1 MPGMRLLFLILVL
14 VNVMFCAYAFLA
26 RQQSGGPNQIPL
38 LQINPERIRVI
49 KVVRDTASAKSA
61 AQTPG
66 ACLEWGLFAGPETGR
81 AEAAIAKLQL
91 PQPLV
96 QRAVATSGGYWV
108 YIPPLKAK
116 AEVDKKIAELKA
128 SGITDFFVVQDQ
140 SQWRNAISLGIFKS
154 DEAAKSFLAAL
165 QEKGV
170 RSATAERRENFLK
183 QIAYYVRE
191 PSEAMVARLAELQR
205 EFPGTEIKAVACPP
219 ADAGRNS

>member
-1 MPGMRLLFLILVL
+1 MQRMRLLFWVLILA
-14 VNVMFCAYAFLA
+14 NVMFYAYAFLA
-26 RQQSGGPNQIPL
+26 RQQSGGTNQIPL
-38 LQINPERIRVI
+38 LQINPEKIRVI
-49 KVVRDTASAKSA
+49 KAARDSASTKSA
-61 AQTPG
+61 VPAPG
-66 ACLEWGLFAGPETGR
+66 ACLEWGLFAGPEVAR
-81 AEAAIAKLQL
+81 ADAAIAKLEL

-96 QRAVATSGGYWV
+96 QRAVAAAGGYWV

-116 AEVDKKIAELKA
+116 AEVDRKIAELKA

-154 DEAAKSFLAAL
+154 DEAARSFLASL

-191 PSEAMVARLAELQR
+191 PSEPMVARLAELQR
-205 EFPGTEIKAVACPP
+205 AFPGTEIKAVACPP
-219 ADAGRNS
+219 ADAARGP